1 MGVLDSAGDLA
12 EDLTLTVVPIAQL
25 SESVYQEILV
35 LAWKTYRFVQ
45 CFIVLSRH
53 VRTAFVVHRRLDN
66 VAKSNRSLEIV
77 TKERRDLTTL
87 SNRTNNETGDRTDS
101 AALILSVVENATDAT
116 IAEDRT
122 LDGAA

>member
-1 MGVLDSAGDLA
+1 MGVLGSAGDLA

-25 SESVYQEILV
+25 SESAYQEIAV

-45 CFIVLSRH
+45 CSIVLSRH

-77 TKERRDLTTL
+77 TEERRDLTTL
-87 SNRTNNETGDRTDS
+87 SNRTNDETDDRTDS
-101 AALILSVVENATDAT
+101 AALILSVVENATDAS

-122 LDGAA
+122 LDGVA